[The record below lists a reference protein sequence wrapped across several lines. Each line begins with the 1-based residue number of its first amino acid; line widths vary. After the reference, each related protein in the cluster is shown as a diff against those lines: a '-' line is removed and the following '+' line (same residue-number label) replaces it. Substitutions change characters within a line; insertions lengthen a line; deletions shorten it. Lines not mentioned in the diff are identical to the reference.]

1 MGKKFCKKGERL
13 LYKLFLPNEFVTSVF
28 EITPEKLYQLGIR
41 GLITDLDNTLI
52 EWNRKDATEEVAE
65 WMQIMKEA
73 GIRIVIASNNS
84 EARVKRF
91 AEPLEIPYVYRAKKP
106 LGLAYKAALEKLE
119 LSRREVAMIG
129 DQLLTDIF
137 GAKRL
142 ELYTFLVRPVAES
155 DGFVTRFNRFFEKRL
170 FNVLKRKGITMWEER

>member
-1 MGKKFCKKGERL
+1 MR
-13 LYKLFLPNEFVTSVF
+13 
-28 EITPEKLYQLGIR
+28 
-41 GLITDLDNTLI
+41 
-52 EWNRKDATEEVAE
+52 
-65 WMQIMKEA
+65 
-73 GIRIVIASNNS
+73 
-84 EARVKRF
+84 
-91 AEPLEIPYVYRAKKP
+91 
-106 LGLAYKAALEKLE
+106 
-119 LSRREVAMIG
+119 G